1 MFLTQNF
8 TLQLMNQFPML
19 QYFTDRP
26 FGIEIEFYGLDYVIT
41 PIDNNIIK
49 PYCISSRAKDG
60 RNIQELYKDFKIP
73 MGADRESWHFE
84 KDGSVRGKGHTQF
97 GAELTSPILSGI
109 TGLVQAY
116 NAFRFLCNIQGV
128 NIDDS
133 CGFHVHHGVDPKVFT
148 CKQLQELVRLIYPI
162 EEYFYLL
169 IPGDR
174 QNAETCKPME
184 IDVKVFLDIC
194 DGESEKGSDKIK
206 QLWYSSENRYDPKAA
221 RYPRYDKTR
230 YHGLNLHSYWYR
242 STIEFRYHSAVLHN
256 IDEAMEWIIFTQFLI
271 ELSQGHVPDIY
282 FYPEANKWLNAIY
295 MIYESLGYKDC
306 IKRLAN

>member
-1 MFLTQNF
+1 MVLTQNVI
-8 TLQLMNQFPML
+8 LRLMNRFPML

-26 FGIEIEFYGLDYVIT
+26 FGIEIEFYGLDYVLA

-116 NAFRFLCNIQGV
+116 NAFRLLCNIQGV
-128 NIDDS
+128 DIDNS

-148 CKQLQELVRLIYPI
+148 CKHLQELVRLVYPI
-162 EEYFYLL
+162 EEQFYLL
-169 IPGDR
+169 IPGEI
-174 QNAETCKPME
+174 QSAETCKPME
-184 IDVKVFLDIC
+184 IDVKAFLDVC

-206 QLWYSSENRYDPKAA
+206 QLWYSSENHYDPKTAG
-221 RYPRYDKTR
+221 YPRYDKTR
-230 YHGLNLHSYWYR
+230 YHGLNFHSYWYR
-242 STIEFRYHSAVLHN
+242 STVEFRYHSAVLHN
-256 IDEAMEWIIFTQFLI
+256 IDEAMEWIIFTQFLM
-271 ELSQGHVPDIY
+271 ELSQGHVPDIC

-295 MIYESLGYKDC
+295 MIYESLGYEDC